1 MKKNILA
8 IFFVFFFSASTNS
21 EITKINPIFDGNI
34 DAKIH
39 LIIYE
44 SLTCSHCADFHKNVF
59 PELKKNFIDK
69 GFVKI
74 EFRSFPLDIAGL
86 NASKIAYCKNDGKS
100 DILHFLFKNQKKW
113 TKGNTI
119 EEINSDLT
127 KILSTKSYKLDIKKC
142 INSEEIE
149 NHILEGRIDAVK
161 KFKINATPTLIINNE
176 KFDKP
181 ITFKNLKK
189 VLEKLI

>member
-1 MKKNILA
+1 M
-8 IFFVFFFSASTNS
+8 
-21 EITKINPIFDGNI
+21 
-34 DAKIH
+34 
-39 LIIYE
+39 
-44 SLTCSHCADFHKNVF
+44 
-59 PELKKNFIDK
+59 
-69 GFVKI
+69 
-74 EFRSFPLDIAGL
+74 
-86 NASKIAYCKNDGKS
+86 
-100 DILHFLFKNQKKW
+100 HFLFKNQKKW

-127 KILSTKSYKLDIKKC
+127 KILSTKSYKLDIDKC
-142 INSEEIE
+142 IDSKKIE

>member
-1 MKKNILA
+1 MKKNILT
-8 IFFVFFFSASTNS
+8 IFFVIFFSTSTNS

-127 KILSTKSYKLDIKKC
+127 KILSTKSY
-142 INSEEIE
+142 N
-149 NHILEGRIDAVK
+149 
-161 KFKINATPTLIINNE
+161 
-176 KFDKP
+176 
-181 ITFKNLKK
+181 
-189 VLEKLI
+189 

>member
-127 KILSTKSYKLDIKKC
+127 KILSTKSYKLDIDKC
-142 INSEEIE
+142 IDSKKIE

>member
-1 MKKNILA
+1 MKKNILT
-8 IFFVFFFSASTNS
+8 IFFVIFFSTSTNS

-127 KILSTKSYKLDIKKC
+127 KILSTKSYKLDIDKC
-142 INSEEIE
+142 IDSKKIE

>member
-1 MKKNILA
+1 MKKNILI
-8 IFFVFFFSASTNS
+8 IFFVIFFSTSTNS